1 MRNAITGA
9 ISAEERIIAPI
20 PEDKRED
27 FIDCLKLIT
36 DPGLPAIEDR
46 PQPSR
51 NAHNS
56 QRSDRA
62 TD

>member
-20 PEDKRED
+20 PEDNRED

-46 PQPSR
+46 PQLS
-51 NAHNS
+51 A
-56 QRSDRA
+56 QRPQ
-62 TD
+62 